1 MNEPRIIKK
10 YPNRRL
16 YDTAISSYITLEDV
30 RRLVIEQIPIKVV
43 DARSQE
49 DITHST
55 LLQII
60 IEQEESGPPLF
71 TIDSL
76 QKMIRSYGGAMQT
89 FLSKIFEQGM
99 DVYAEQ
105 QSLFKG
111 NAAASVSQE
120 DAKDPVRLMTDI
132 AQRNVAHWQQLQQQ
146 WLNNFGGPQSSAA
159 EAVPASERVNED
171 THVTTSVKTTE

>member
-16 YDTAISSYITLEDV
+16 YDTAISSYITLDDV

-76 QKMIRSYGGAMQT
+76 QRMIRSYGGTMQA

-99 DVYAEQ
+99 EVYSQQ

-111 NAAASVSQE
+111 AVSDNLSLE
-120 DAKDPVRLMTDI
+120 DVKDPVRLMADV
-132 AQRNVAHWQQLQQQ
+132 AQRNLAHWQQLQQQ
-146 WLNNFGGPQSSAA
+146 WLNVQTSTVRDTASTS
-159 EAVPASERVNED
+159 EAMDERGHD
-171 THVTTSVKTTE
+171 STSVKNTE